1 VRPDLQ
7 AWINDYEREEKQMA
21 VRTTNA
27 GGGDFEKAP
36 EGMHVARCFKI
47 IDCGTH
53 INPTFGKKQRLA
65 WIFFELPKALMTRGE
80 YEGKP
85 FSIGKRYGLSHNEKS
100 TLRSDLESWYGKRFD
115 TAALD
120 KAGGFDL
127 EKLIGR
133 PAMLNIVHSE
143 DGKYANIK
151 AINPLPEG
159 FECPPSINEPFTF
172 SLADFD
178 RATFEKLSD
187 KMKEFISSSDE
198 YRAMSEPEHRG
209 ENKFAD
215 MEDDIP
221 F

>member
-1 VRPDLQ
+1 
-7 AWINDYEREEKQMA
+7 MA

-36 EGMHVARCFKI
+36 EGMHVARCYKI

-65 WIFFELPKALMTRGE
+65 WIMFELPKALMTKGE
-80 YEGKP
+80 YAGKP
-85 FSIGKRYGLSHNEKS
+85 FSIGKRYGLSHNEKA

-115 TAALD
+115 TAKLD
-120 KAGGFDL
+120 AAGGFDL

-143 DGKYANIK
+143 DGKYTNIK

-159 FECPPSINEPFTF
+159 YECPSAVNAPFVF
-172 SLADFD
+172 SLSDFD
-178 RATFEKLSD
+178 PAAFGQLSER
-187 KMKEFISSSDE
+187 MQEFVSASDE
-198 YRAMSEPEHRG
+198 YRAMTNPEPKKGH
-209 ENKFAD
+209 FDD
-215 MEDDIP
+215 MTDDIP